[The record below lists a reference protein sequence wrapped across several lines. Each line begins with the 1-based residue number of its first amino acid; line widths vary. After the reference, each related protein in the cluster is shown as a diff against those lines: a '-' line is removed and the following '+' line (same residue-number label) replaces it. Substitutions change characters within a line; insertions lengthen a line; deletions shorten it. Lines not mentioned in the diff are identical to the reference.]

1 VLVQPRE
8 QALDIWRSMVRY
20 AYRDGEWHWG
30 GRSGAN
36 SISDAEQM
44 LCLLYPATNVPAL
57 RFDRPDEA
65 ARDVLEALSGLGNDL
80 QILRLIV
87 DTLTDYMERYTEDG
101 RPIFPGGSYFEPEWP
116 DQADSDPTP
125 EQRDLEVVDSFSMS
139 VTLTLSTLGFLQV
152 LRPGVRSPS
161 LIKKIDKLQDLASLR
176 LTAAMTGLLRS
187 FSVRVFDYDSPSGG
201 NLCAMVN
208 QTREPNRIVAGR
220 LSRDLNDIRSRLRE
234 ELSIGSG
241 VIADELDDPSRLFEC
256 GWSWGIVADAG
267 DVDYVPAEVRQSI
280 GVAENRPYLYFT
292 GVALDGIEDLFT
304 ERTRILGLLNET
316 QQRLSQALQL
326 RWELC
331 LGFWTRVATFGT
343 GRWPVEDVPWRTT
356 DGVVSDYF
364 TLFVASMVVQRIAA
378 RGESA
383 ASSSDL
389 VRVGALLSELANRGR
404 ITRRPLENDPALEV
418 HSPGIRLKLNGSEKL
433 GPRQAWTVSSF
444 SSLLFKRAIRVAGL
458 VPSVEDRDEI
468 SRLADDI
475 WEHLRNRRIENG
487 AGEGLWDEPSLVL
500 PIDKPPF
507 GEPSWYHT
515 QRIVECLVSASWSV
529 DVPPRKSEPMRGRA
543 LEYLMEA
550 EHLFDQEKLWGTQ
563 EAGHQMRESFNRVTA
578 RLERARRLLDVKP
591 GTALVLAQDVL
602 RELDL
607 ISMARTDHSVQ
618 GAS

>member
-8 QALDIWRSMVRY
+8 QALDIWRSMVNY

-30 GRSGAN
+30 GRSGSN

-65 ARDVLEALSGLGNDL
+65 ARDVLEALSGLGNEL

-87 DTLTDYMERYTEDG
+87 DTLIDYMERYSEDG
-101 RPIFPGGSYFEPEWP
+101 RPVFPGGSYFEPEWP
-116 DQADSDPTP
+116 DQADSAPTD
-125 EQRDLEVVDSFSMS
+125 EQRELEVVDSFSMS

-152 LRPGVRSPS
+152 LRPGVRSQG
-161 LIKKIDKLQDLASLR
+161 LLRRIDRLQDLTSQR
-176 LTAAMTGLLRS
+176 LTGAMTGLLRS
-187 FSVRVFDYDSPSGG
+187 FSVRVFDYDSPSGQ
-201 NLCAMVN
+201 NLCSMIN

-220 LSRDLNDIRSRLRE
+220 LSRELGDIRSRLRE

-256 GWSWGIVADAG
+256 GWSWGIVDDAG
-267 DVDYVPAEVRQSI
+267 LVDYVAPEIPQKS

-316 QQRLSQALQL
+316 QQRLAQALQL
-326 RWELC
+326 RWELT
-331 LGFWTRVATFGT
+331 LGFWNRVATFGP

-378 RGESA
+378 RGEA
-383 ASSSDL
+383 AAAGADL
-389 VRVGALLSELANRGR
+389 VRIGALLSELANRGR
-404 ITRRPLENDPALEV
+404 ITRRPLDDDPALEI

-433 GPRQAWTVSSF
+433 GPRQAWIVSSF

-458 VPSVEDRDEI
+458 VPNVEDRNELG
-468 SRLADDI
+468 RLADEI
-475 WEHLRNRRIENG
+475 WLHLRNRRIEDG
-487 AGEGLWDEPSLVL
+487 QGEGLWDEPSLVL

-515 QRIVECLVSASWSV
+515 QRIVECLVAASWSV
-529 DVPPRKSEPMRGRA
+529 DVPPRPSEPMRQRA

-550 EHLFDQEKLWGTQ
+550 EHLFDQEKLWGTA

-578 RLERARRLLDVKP
+578 KVDRARRLLDVKP

-607 ISMARTDHSVQ
+607 ISMARTEQSAAGVP
-618 GAS
+618 